1 MIISCENCNKKFEVD
16 SKLIPYKG
24 RLLQCSSC
32 DHKWFHKPAEF
43 IESRQ
48 FQENN
53 ENKQS
58 SFDQNLVEEV
68 TISKKTNNNFGKSL
82 IKIFSYFIVVVIS
95 FLAAIILLDTFKS
108 PLSVFFP
115 NLELF
120 LFNLTEILKDI
131 KFFIKDLLS

>member
-58 SFDQNLVEEV
+58 SFDQNLVEEE
-68 TISKKTNNNFGKSL
+68 TISIKTNNNFGKYL
-82 IKIFSYFIVVVIS
+82 MKIFSYFVVIIIS
-95 FLAAIILLDTFKS
+95 FVAIIILLDTFKS

-131 KFFIKDLLS
+131 KFFIKDLFS